1 MKVVLLIFVGSSACA
16 FTQHGRSFGF
26 GIIGPAM
33 VVVVDHELGHPAID
47 SEILPGDEAGC
58 VAAEETDHLYDII
71 RHTDTA
77 DGMLQEI
84 RSFIVRLIVFLF
96 MEGTRV
102 DPTRADGIDP
112 GFPGQ

>member
-58 VAAEETDHLYDII
+58 AATEETDRLYDVI
-71 RHTDTA
+71 RHTNTSDR
-77 DGMLQEI
+77 MLQEV
-84 RSFIVRLIVFLF
+84 SGFVVRLVILIF
-96 MEGTRV
+96 MERTRV
-102 DPTRADGIDP
+102 DPTGADGIDA